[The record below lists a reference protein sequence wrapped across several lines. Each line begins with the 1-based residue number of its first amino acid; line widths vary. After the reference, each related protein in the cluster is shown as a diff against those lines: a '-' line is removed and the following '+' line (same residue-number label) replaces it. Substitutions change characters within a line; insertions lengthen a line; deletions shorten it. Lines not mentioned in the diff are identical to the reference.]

1 VSPDWR
7 GLGLGRRLVRAVL
20 EVARRER
27 RRVLCVTLEP
37 RFFVRLGFR
46 PVPLAALPAKPERA
60 AVVDG
65 RPRVALAWDPPSAPA
80 PVPAAVTS

>member
-1 VSPDWR
+1 
-7 GLGLGRRLVRAVL
+7 
-20 EVARRER
+20 
-27 RRVLCVTLEP
+27 VLCVTLEP